1 MKYLSFLNN
10 NLIKNWLPLIVW
22 LVLIFCLS
30 HQPNLKSG
38 LAAWLDLILR
48 KIAHITEFAILTFL
62 FWRAL
67 RLKNKKN
74 RILIAMALS
83 LLYALSDEYHQ
94 SFILGRDGNWRDIG
108 IDSLGILLA
117 GLFLELKTFAGS
129 IMAKL

>member
-22 LVLIFCLS
+22 LVLIFYLS

-38 LAAWLDLILR
+38 LATWLDLILR
-48 KIAHITEFAILTFL
+48 KLSHITEFAILTFL
-62 FWRAL
+62 FWRAM

-74 RILIAMALS
+74 RILISAAFS

-94 SFILGRDGNWRDIG
+94 SFILGRDGNLRDVS
-108 IDSLGILLA
+108 IDSLGVLAA
-117 GLFLELKTFAGS
+117 GLFLKLKT
-129 IMAKL
+129 